1 MTLELRVLSGARAG
15 VREQFTKSV
24 VAIGR
29 HPTSDFRFDAT
40 QDLDVSTRH
49 AELRGI
55 DGAWILHD
63 VGSTNGT
70 FVNGERI
77 PAPRAI
83 RDGDVL
89 GFGANGPQLEIRV
102 IAQTPVDQTP
112 VVQAPLF
119 PASAAPALAAPAAVM
134 PAAMPAVMPVA
145 IIAEPVAPAAALPRR
160 DTSVRIAEAVGEQ
173 ARRMQRNFALA
184 LVGVLVAGVGAFAWW
199 NGRSNARELELLQ
212 VIARSESASSGLE
225 RAIAEMR
232 PRDSIFAA
240 LLSEQAASAKRAAS
254 DGRAMAAGRTAAT
267 SQSVTQLSR
276 RLDRATQ
283 VQRSIVAMDFS
294 RVHDANDAAVAMI
307 ASDLDGT
314 FVAGT
319 AFGVSRSGLL
329 VTNRHVVRTESGQP
343 ARRVRVIFGN
353 TTEWIPAHVVRMSET
368 DDLALLQLDV
378 AGRYPVVAGISRDGA
393 LARVGAPVASIGYPH
408 AIDTPMEGSGLHVTA
423 RTSTTAG
430 TVSKRLDD
438 VIQIDSYAGKGSSG
452 SPLFD
457 TNGQVVGV
465 IYGGAAESNGRIVY
479 AVPAQRLAGFLGE
492 AR

>member
-1 MTLELRVLSGARAG
+1 VTLELRVLSGARAG
-15 VREQFTKSV
+15 VREQFTRSV

-49 AELRGI
+49 AELRGV
-55 DGAWILHD
+55 DGAWTIHD
-63 VGSTNGT
+63 LGSTNGT

-77 PAPRAI
+77 PAPRVI
-83 RDGDVL
+83 GDGDVI
-89 GFGANGPQLEIRV
+89 GFGERGPQMEIRV
-102 IAQTPVDQTP
+102 IVETAAAET
-112 VVQAPLF
+112 PLF
-119 PASAAPALAAPAAVM
+119 PLPAATAPAAVV
-134 PAAMPAVMPVA
+134 PPVA
-145 IIAEPVAPAAALPRR
+145 MVGPMVVEPSAPLPPRR
-160 DTSVRIAEAVGEQ
+160 DTSVRIAEAVAQ
-173 ARRMQRNFALA
+173 QTRTMQRNFALA
-184 LVGVLVAGVGAFAWW
+184 IGAVLVAAVATFIWW
-199 NGRSNARELELLQ
+199 NGRSTAREHELLQ
-212 VIARSESASSGLE
+212 VIARSESASTGLE

-254 DGRAMAAGRTAAT
+254 DGRAIAAGRTAAS
-267 SQSVTQLSR
+267 SQSVTQLSQ
-276 RLDRATQ
+276 RLDRTTQ
-283 VQRSIVAMDFS
+283 VQRSLVAMDFS

-314 FVAGT
+314 FIAGT
-319 AFGVSRSGLL
+319 AFSVSRSGLL

-378 AGRYPVVAGISRDGA
+378 AGRYPVVSGISRDGA

-408 AIDTPMEGSGLHVTA
+408 AIDTPMEGNGLHITA

-457 TNGQVVGV
+457 TNGHVVGV

-479 AVPAQRLAGFLGE
+479 AVPAQRLAAFLGE
-492 AR
+492 EGS

>member
-15 VREQFTKSV
+15 VREQFTRSV

-40 QDLDVSTRH
+40 EDLDVSTRH

-55 DGAWILHD
+55 DGAWTLHD
-63 VGSTNGT
+63 LGSTNGT

-83 RDGDVL
+83 RTGDVL
-89 GFGANGPQLEIRV
+89 GFGEHGPQMEIRV
-102 IAQTPVDQTP
+102 IVETLPAET
-112 VVQAPLF
+112 PLF
-119 PASAAPALAAPAAVM
+119 PLPAVAAPLAVLPSVA
-134 PAAMPAVMPVA
+134 PAAMPASM
-145 IIAEPVAPAAALPRR
+145 IAEQAAPATPRR
-160 DTSVRIAEAVGEQ
+160 DTSVRIAEAVAQ
-173 ARRMQRNFALA
+173 QTRTMQRNFALTIGA
-184 LVGVLVAGVGAFAWW
+184 VLVVGVATFVWW
-199 NGRSNARELELLQ
+199 NGRSTAREHELLQ

-225 RAIAEMR
+225 RAIAAMR

-254 DGRAMAAGRTAAT
+254 DGRAMATGRTAAT
-267 SQSVTQLSR
+267 SQSVTQLSQ
-276 RLDRATQ
+276 RLDHTTQ
-283 VQRSIVAMDFS
+283 VQRSLVAMDFS

-343 ARRVRVIFGN
+343 PRRVRVIFGN
-353 TTEWIPAHVVRMSET
+353 TTDWIPAHVVRTSET

-378 AGRYPVVAGISRDGA
+378 AGSYPVVAGISRDGA

-408 AIDTPMEGSGLHVTA
+408 AIDTPMEGSGLHITA

-457 TNGQVVGV
+457 TNGHVVGV
-465 IYGGAAESNGRIVY
+465 IYGGAAESKGRIVY
-479 AVPAQRLAGFLGE
+479 AVPAQRLAAFLGGDGG
-492 AR
+492 